1 MDTSRSLSQK
11 AKTIALYLIEFYTE
25 TVERPSDRN
34 HKTFIPSIFPIFI
47 KQTRTGVACIGRFYW
62 LILSLS
68 EPPMQSFHGDRT
80 STTMIRVSCAA
91 RVKWVPVQ
99 SSTAYKIKD
108 SNYIP
113 EKQHIR

>member
-1 MDTSRSLSQK
+1 
-11 AKTIALYLIEFYTE
+11 
-25 TVERPSDRN
+25 
-34 HKTFIPSIFPIFI
+34 
-47 KQTRTGVACIGRFYW
+47 
-62 LILSLS
+62 
-68 EPPMQSFHGDRT
+68 MQSFHGDRT

-113 EKQHIR
+113 EKQHAR